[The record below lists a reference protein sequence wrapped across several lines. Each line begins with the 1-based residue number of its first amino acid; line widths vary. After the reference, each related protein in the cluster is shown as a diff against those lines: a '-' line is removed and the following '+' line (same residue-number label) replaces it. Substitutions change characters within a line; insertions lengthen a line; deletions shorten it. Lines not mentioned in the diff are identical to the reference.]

1 VVGCLIYILLKD
13 FFYVFLIVG
22 SVLLIPGLLAC
33 IIERSVLTLDEYYPT
48 FLKSLGENLSSTLN
62 MKSALEYS
70 THVQLDPLDRL
81 ARNTLKWILL
91 GIIYERSLL
100 LMGIE
105 STSNLIFTF
114 NRILSDIFR
123 SGSPPLKACK
133 PLFNVV
139 IRFLEFRKRRL
150 SAAKGV
156 EMTVIIL
163 QLITIFLLVTISGL
177 MKFFM
182 NILQPLP
189 YFPFNT
195 VPLNLIQLGNALL
208 VFLIS
213 TLNSLA
219 IVEVKGSFKWVFLFY
234 NSILLLISGVTWIV
248 GNLLIGN
255 VFSMFQLEAPI

>member
-1 VVGCLIYILLKD
+1 MVDCLIYILLKD

-48 FLKSLGENLSSTLN
+48 FLKSLGEHLSSTLN

-70 THVQLDPLDRL
+70 THVQLGPLDRL

-219 IVEVKGSFKWVFLFY
+219 IVEVKGSF
-234 NSILLLISGVTWIV
+234 NG
-248 GNLLIGN
+248 
-255 VFSMFQLEAPI
+255 FSYSTIPSCY